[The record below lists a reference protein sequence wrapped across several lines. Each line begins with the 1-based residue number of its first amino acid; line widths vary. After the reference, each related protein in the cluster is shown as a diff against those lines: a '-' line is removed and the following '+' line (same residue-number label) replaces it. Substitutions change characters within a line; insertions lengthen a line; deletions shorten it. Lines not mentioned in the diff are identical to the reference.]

1 MSSPERTGLVKKR
14 TENGITGLKRGWE
27 ARKKFLTSSK
37 ERGKINEFL
46 ARANGLNEG
55 AGAEKF
61 RKKYL
66 TSETRCAKI

>member
-1 MSSPERTGLVKKR
+1 MKKR
-14 TENGITGLKRGWE
+14 TENGIAGLKRDRE

-46 ARANGLNEG
+46 ARANGLNES

-61 RKKYL
+61 
-66 TSETRCAKI
+66 